1 MEQNPDAVSAFLDH
15 YKTSVEYVN
24 SNTDGAAQMVGQYG
38 IVTAEVAKKALPA
51 CNITFIEDK
60 EMQEKL
66 SGYLAV
72 LFEQNPRSIGGALP
86 GDDFYFSR

>member
-1 MEQNPDAVSAFLDH
+1 MGLPRWL
-15 YKTSVEYVN
+15 
-24 SNTDGAAQMVGQYG
+24 
-38 IVTAEVAKKALPA
+38 AKKALPA
-51 CNITFIEDK
+51 CNITFIEGK

-66 SGYLAV
+66 TGYLAV